1 MSNDISLDLRKRIVQ
16 AYRSGRSGT
25 YEETA
30 RMFGVGYATVSRILR
45 RFRETGDVKPR
56 PKGGNNPRRVDLD
69 WLRKHAESEPDAR
82 IIDRIEAWR
91 VHSGKSVSI
100 GAMWHALAAIGW
112 THKKKH
118 RSQESATATTSA
130 SAEKPSSR
138 RSRTSIR
145 SD

>member
-16 AYRSGRSGT
+16 AYLSGRSGT

-45 RFRETGDVKPR
+45 RFRETGDVLPK

-82 IIDRIEAWR
+82 IIDRIAAWQ
-91 VHSGKSVSI
+91 HESGESVSV
-100 GAMWHALAAIGW
+100 GAMWYALRAIGW
-112 THKKKH
+112 SHKKKH
-118 RSQESATATTSA
+118 RSQESVTETMSVSA
-130 SAEKPSSR
+130 AKPSSK
-138 RSRTSIR
+138 RSRTSTR
-145 SD
+145 HG